1 MYVERI
7 EFRLINLI
15 VLPDLGI
22 EPLQRLEVLPLMRV
36 VKSLAKIEVVQFFR
50 LRRSRPE
57 QEQHASRRYR

>member
-22 EPLQRLEVLPLMRV
+22 EPFQRLEVLPLMRV

-50 LRRSRPE
+50 VRRSRPE
-57 QEQHASRRYR
+57 QEQKTSRRYR